1 MSITSDGASAQSLG
15 IRILIAEDNL
25 INQKLVLQLLKR
37 QGHQVDVAANG
48 EEAVELFRRAP
59 YPLVLMDAQMPE
71 MDGYEATRAIRSL
84 ERGGQRAIIIALTA
98 NVMSG
103 DRDRCLEAGMDDYLP
118 KPIQAHEFYDSI
130 NAWIA
135 RIEKRPAA
143 KEPA

>member
-1 MSITSDGASAQSLG
+1 MSITSGGASSQRLG

-48 EEAVELFRRAP
+48 EEAVELFRRSP

-71 MDGYEATRAIRSL
+71 MDGYEATRIIRSL
-84 ERGGQRAIIIALTA
+84 ERGDQRAIIIALTA

-135 RIEKRPAA
+135 RIEKRI
-143 KEPA
+143 ES

>member
-1 MSITSDGASAQSLG
+1 MSLTSGEASTPSLG

-48 EEAVELFRRAP
+48 EEAVELFRRSP

-71 MDGYEATRAIRSL
+71 MDGYEATRVIRSL
-84 ERGGQRAIIIALTA
+84 EHGDQRAIIIALTA

-130 NAWIA
+130 NSWIA
-135 RIEKRPAA
+135 RIEKRP
-143 KEPA
+143 ES

>member
-1 MSITSDGASAQSLG
+1 MSNTSGGASSPSLG

-37 QGHQVDVAANG
+37 QGHHVDVAANG
-48 EEAVELFRRAP
+48 EEAVELFRRSP

-71 MDGYEATRAIRSL
+71 MDGYEATRVIRSL
-84 ERGGQRAIIIALTA
+84 ERGEQRAIIIALTA

-130 NAWIA
+130 NSWIA
-135 RIEKRPAA
+135 RIEKRPGS
-143 KEPA
+143 

>member
-1 MSITSDGASAQSLG
+1 MSVTG

-48 EEAVELFRRAP
+48 EEAVELFRRSP

-71 MDGYEATRAIRSL
+71 MDGYEATRVIRSL
-84 ERGGQRAIIIALTA
+84 ERGEQRAIIIALTA

-135 RIEKRPAA
+135 RIEKRPG
-143 KEPA
+143 

>member
-1 MSITSDGASAQSLG
+1 MSTTSGATNTPRPG

-37 QGHQVDVAANG
+37 QGHHVDVAVNG
-48 EEAVELFRRAP
+48 EQAVELFRRAP

-103 DRDRCLEAGMDDYLP
+103 DRDRCLAAGMDDYLP

-130 NAWIA
+130 NSWIA
-135 RIEKRPAA
+135 RIEKQRGT
-143 KEPA
+143 

>member
-1 MSITSDGASAQSLG
+1 
-15 IRILIAEDNL
+15 
-25 INQKLVLQLLKR
+25 
-37 QGHQVDVAANG
+37 
-48 EEAVELFRRAP
+48 VELFRRAP

-135 RIEKRPAA
+135 RIENRPAR
-143 KEPA
+143 

>member
-1 MSITSDGASAQSLG
+1 MSIISDGASAQSLG

-48 EEAVELFRRAP
+48 EEAVELFRRSP

-84 ERGGQRAIIIALTA
+84 ECDGQRAIIIALTA

-135 RIEKRPAA
+135 RIENRPAR
-143 KEPA
+143 

>member
-1 MSITSDGASAQSLG
+1 MSVTG

-48 EEAVELFRRAP
+48 EEAVELFRRSP

-71 MDGYEATRAIRSL
+71 MDGYEATRIIRSL
-84 ERGGQRAIIIALTA
+84 ERGDQRAIIIALTA

-135 RIEKRPAA
+135 RIEKRI
-143 KEPA
+143 ES